1 MDCSQPGSSVLGIL
15 QASQSGFLC
24 HPQGDLP
31 NPGTEPMS
39 LTSPVLAGEFFTT
52 STSWEAH
59 KPSHVLLI
67 FSTDRYKNLPTASRK
82 LQFLELQKDLVDD
95 FRIRLTQVMKEETR
109 ASLGFRYCAILNAV
123 NYISTVL
130 ADWADN
136 VVS

>member
-1 MDCSQPGSSVLGIL
+1 MMLVGKTVTVMDS
-15 QASQSGFLC
+15 
-24 HPQGDLP
+24 
-31 NPGTEPMS
+31 TRY
-39 LTSPVLAGEFFTT
+39 TSY
-52 STSWEAH
+52 
-59 KPSHVLLI
+59 VLLT
-67 FSTDRYKNLPTASRK
+67 FSTDRYKSLPTASRK

-123 NYISTVL
+123 NYISAVL

>member
-1 MDCSQPGSSVLGIL
+1 MRFFIKATELN
-15 QASQSGFLC
+15 FRENC
-24 HPQGDLP
+24 HD
-31 NPGTEPMS
+31 S
-39 LTSPVLAGEFFTT
+39 A
-52 STSWEAH
+52 
-59 KPSHVLLI
+59 KPHHVLLT

-109 ASLGFRYCAILNAV
+109 ASLDFRYCAILNAV